1 MIYLYHSKCKELVM
15 YKFIIKFDGIF
26 NKILIASIL
35 IFIGFVLGGC
45 SPRQHM
51 QPDLSDS
58 VPSNARLQYEAMQK
72 FKVQHKAFYE
82 GLR

>member
-1 MIYLYHSKCKELVM
+1 M

-26 NKILIASIL
+26 NKILIASVL

-45 SPRQHM
+45 SPRQHDNTH
-51 QPDLSDS
+51 QLANQYTPAIST
-58 VPSNARLQYEAMQK
+58 ARSKYEAMQK
-72 FKVQHKAFYE
+72 FKASHKAFYK

>member
-1 MIYLYHSKCKELVM
+1 M

-26 NKILIASIL
+26 NKILICAVL
-35 IFIGFVLGGC
+35 VFIGFVLGGC

-51 QPDLSDS
+51 MPDLSDS
-58 VPSNARLQYEAMQK
+58 VPSNARMEYEAMQK
-72 FKVQHKAFYE
+72 FKASHKAFYE

>member
-1 MIYLYHSKCKELVM
+1 M
-15 YKFIIKFDGIF
+15 YKFLLSGDAFF
-26 NKILIASIL
+26 NKLAFCAIL

-45 SPRQHM
+45 SPRQHA

-58 VPSNARLQYEAMQK
+58 VPSNARLQYEAMKK
-72 FKVQHKAFYE
+72 FKAKHKAFYE

>member
-1 MIYLYHSKCKELVM
+1 M

-26 NKILIASIL
+26 NKFLICAVL
-35 IFIGFVLGGC
+35 VFIGFVLGGC

-51 QPDLSDS
+51 QPDLGDS
-58 VPSNARLQYEAMQK
+58 VPSNARMEYEAMQK
-72 FKVQHKAFYE
+72 FKANHRAFYE

>member
-1 MIYLYHSKCKELVM
+1 M
-15 YKFIIKFDGIF
+15 YKFLLSGDAFF
-26 NKILIASIL
+26 NKLAFCAML
-35 IFIGFVLGGC
+35 IFTGFVLGGC
-45 SPRQHM
+45 SPRQHA

-72 FKVQHKAFYE
+72 FKASHKAFYE

>member
-1 MIYLYHSKCKELVM
+1 M
-15 YKFIIKFDGIF
+15 YKFLLSGDAFF
-26 NKILIASIL
+26 NKLAFCAVL
-35 IFIGFVLGGC
+35 IFIGFCLGGC

-72 FKVQHKAFYE
+72 FKASHKAFYE

>member
-1 MIYLYHSKCKELVM
+1 M
-15 YKFIIKFDGIF
+15 YKFIISIDGIF
-26 NKILIASIL
+26 NKILIASVL

-72 FKVQHKAFYE
+72 FKTSHKAFYE